1 MKTYCFYPT
10 IYSKELRMKKILSMV
25 AIAALMTTGTYAA
38 VPAAVDGQAVIN
50 GTVQAAAI
58 VRIGSPVDQAL
69 DPDNNHFE
77 ASDLEMGNLPLGTDT
92 TKDFD
97 VYVLTNTYGK
107 VTITFDDV
115 QPLKHETDANALAT
129 VYDFNADTTYG
140 AVSAAGISTG
150 DEVVVSENGG
160 RDNDIVG
167 KFSVKVTTTG
177 AQRAGIY
184 YSVLPIS
191 VVAAL

>member
-1 MKTYCFYPT
+1 
-10 IYSKELRMKKILSMV
+10 MKKILSLA

-38 VPAAVDGQAVIN
+38 APAAVDGQAVIN

-77 ASDLEMGNLPLGTDT
+77 ASDLDMENLALNADT
-92 TKDFD
+92 TKEFD

-107 VTITFDDV
+107 VTMTFGDV

-129 VYDFNADTTYG
+129 VYDFNADVAFG
-140 AVSAAGISTG
+140 AVSALGIATG

-177 AQRAGIY
+177 AQRAGVY
-184 YSVLPIS
+184 YSVLPIT
-191 VVAAL
+191 VAAVL

>member
-1 MKTYCFYPT
+1 
-10 IYSKELRMKKILSMV
+10 MKKILSLA
-25 AIAALMTTGTYAA
+25 AIAALMTTGTYADA
-38 VPAAVDGQAVIN
+38 PTAVDGQAVIH

-58 VRIGSPVDQAL
+58 VRIGSSVDQAL
-69 DPDNNHFE
+69 DPDNNHFQ
-77 ASDLEMGNLPLGTDT
+77 ASDLDMENLALGTDT
-92 TKDFD
+92 TKEFD

-107 VTITFDDV
+107 VTMTFDDV
-115 QPLKHETDANALAT
+115 QPLKHETDSSALAT
-129 VYDFNADTTYG
+129 TYAFNADVSYG
-140 AVSAAGISTG
+140 AVSDEDIATG

-177 AQRAGIY
+177 AQRAGVY